1 MTLGSIRARQIEGFS
16 GLRRPA
22 DRAAP
27 VIIAIDGPSAAGK
40 GTLARR
46 LAEALDF
53 ACLDTGLLYR
63 AVGARLL
70 AGGQA
75 PGDPGA
81 AERAAAELLPED
93 LDRTNLRTEA
103 VGQAASEVAAYPEV
117 RAQLLAFQ
125 RRFAAAPPDGKAG
138 AVLDGRDIATVVC
151 PEADVKIFLT
161 AGLEARARRRLK
173 ELRERGEE
181 AIYPRVLQKMQDRDA
196 RDSGRAAAPLRPA
209 EEAIVLDT
217 TEMDSDAVF
226 ERVLAVVQARLAG

>member
-1 MTLGSIRARQIEGFS
+1 
-16 GLRRPA
+16 
-22 DRAAP
+22 

-46 LAEALDF
+46 LAAALDL

-63 AVGARLL
+63 AVGAKLL
-70 AGGQA
+70 AGGQM
-75 PGDPGA
+75 PGDRA
-81 AERAAAELLPED
+81 DAERAAADLVPED
-93 LDRTNLRTEA
+93 LSPADLRSEA
-103 VGQAASEVAAYPEV
+103 VGEAASEVAAHPEV
-117 RAQLLAFQ
+117 RARLLAFQ
-125 RRFAAAPPDGKAG
+125 RRFASDPPDGKAG

-161 AGLEARARRRLK
+161 AGLEARAERRLK

-181 AIYPRVLQKMQDRDA
+181 AIYPRVLQEMQDRDA

-209 EEAIVLDT
+209 DDAIVWDT

-226 ERVLAVVQARLAG
+226 EAVLVIARSRLAGA